1 MASGDDLSGGD
12 FSGDSGGTAETK
24 PDAAPRILVE
34 TCEITSGRAR
44 GLMKKEYHWTFA
56 EAAALA
62 KDLDIPREK
71 WADYFW
77 PEEVL

>member
-1 MASGDDLSGGD
+1 
-12 FSGDSGGTAETK
+12 
-24 PDAAPRILVE
+24 
-34 TCEITSGRAR
+34 
-44 GLMKKEYHWTFA
+44 MKKEYHWTFA

-62 KDLDIPREK
+62 KDLDIPRAE